1 MAARAACFFMLLRT
15 TAKSTTWTSALA
27 ICLLVAASSAAC
39 GSGEAAPES
48 DAFAGA
54 GGTSAQGGSTGD
66 PDDLLPNLSS
76 NGGTSTDTP
85 PANDCSFMEL
95 DDCVRAAVTEAV
107 ACAHADITGTFAT
120 DRRSC
125 ALDGAGGEVR
135 FDEPFPSGYNGFH
148 LAFELLIGGETCL
161 RYSDAVIGDAPAP
174 LEMETENHRVR
185 WSPGYERTLEC
196 DGVSKAFTGADVTA
210 CAAGNMQS
218 PEIFKDVAVTGAAD
232 TYVYAG
238 GGMTYVFRCE

>member
-1 MAARAACFFMLLRT
+1 MVMRTMTTGTAWIT
-15 TAKSTTWTSALA
+15 TAT
-27 ICLLVAASSAAC
+27 LLVAASIAAC
-39 GSGEAAPES
+39 GSGDGTPADDGAV
-48 DAFAGA
+48 AGSGSGGTGGS
-54 GGTSAQGGSTGD
+54 GGTSG

-76 NGGTSTDTP
+76 NGGSGGTSAETP
-85 PANDCSFMEL
+85 PANDCSFLEL
-95 DDCVRAAVTEAV
+95 DTCVRAAVAEAV
-107 ACAHADITGTFAT
+107 DCAHADITGTFAT

-161 RYSDAVIGDAPAP
+161 RYSDAVVSDAPAP
-174 LEMETENHRVR
+174 LEMQTRSHLVR

-196 DGVSKAFTGADVTA
+196 DGVSKTFTVADVTA
-210 CAAGNMQS
+210 CEGGSLQS
-218 PEIFKDVAVTGAAD
+218 PEIFKDVGVTGAAD
-232 TYVYAG
+232 TYIYRE